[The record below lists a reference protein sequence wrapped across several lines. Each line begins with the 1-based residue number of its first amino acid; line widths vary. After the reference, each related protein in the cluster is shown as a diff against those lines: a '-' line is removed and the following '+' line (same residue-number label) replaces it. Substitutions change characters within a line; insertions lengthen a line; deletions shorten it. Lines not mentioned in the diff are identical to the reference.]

1 MLNHFTQIN
10 KKVVSQYGLKTN
22 DYLLGVGYTGL
33 MDDMTV
39 EYGLKALEDECIAE
53 ALIHPCH
60 YATSNKN
67 QHYTEFLITQINL

>member
-1 MLNHFTQIN
+1 MNLKYPPNILKILLLNYFSAGN
-10 KKVVSQYGLKTN
+10 KKVVKEYGLRTN

-39 EYGLKALEDECIAE
+39 EYGLKVLEEDCIVE

-60 YATSNKN
+60 YAT
-67 QHYTEFLITQINL
+67 